1 MEAFTVQ
8 HSIVMP
14 LNRINVNTDDII
26 PAQYLTTISRSGYA
40 HALFMNWRYLGNTR
54 QPNPEFELNMPR
66 YQGATILL
74 TGNNFGCGSSR
85 EHAPWA
91 LYEHG
96 FRVIIAPGFADIFY
110 NNCLNI
116 GLLPV
121 QLDTDTVQSLFENIQ
136 ASEGYVLTVDLATQT
151 VTTPAGDSLHFEI
164 DPFRKDGLLQGL
176 DAVGRTLQ
184 QEDKIAAYE
193 NQRRAITPW
202 LFARSHKG
210 STLNR
215 LQVSHR

>member
-8 HSIVMP
+8 HSVVMP

-40 HALFMNWRYLGNTR
+40 HALFINWRYLGNTQ

-66 YQGATILL
+66 YQGASILL
-74 TGNNFGCGSSR
+74 TGDNFGCGSSR

-96 FRVIIAPGFADIFY
+96 FRVIIAPRFADIFY

-121 QLDTDTVQSLFENIQ
+121 PLDADTVQSLFEDVQ
-136 ASEGYVLTVDLATQT
+136 ANEAYALGVNLAAQT
-151 VTTPAGDSLHFEI
+151 LTTPTGQSLHFEI
-164 DPFRKDGLLQGL
+164 DPFRKDALLQGL

-184 QEDKIAAYE
+184 QEDQIVAYE
-193 NQRRAITPW
+193 EQRRAITPW
-202 LFARSHKG
+202 LFTSNTQKKALFSK
-210 STLNR
+210 
-215 LQVSHR
+215 